1 MKRLILEDKAFKNA
15 LNILSSKQHYLCN
28 MKRSEECTGQGRE
41 QRIVANHPWF
51 PTKKEAGGWEM
62 LIMFQA
68 LYLLTYFIFTV
79 QVLSFYRS
87 GIEGPEN
94 QNYSS

>member
-1 MKRLILEDKAFKNA
+1 MILEDKAFKNA

-28 MKRSEECTGQGRE
+28 MKYNKECTGQGGE
-41 QRIVANHPWF
+41 LRIVVARPWF
-51 PTKKEAGGWEM
+51 ATKKEAGGWEM

-79 QVLSFYRS
+79 LSFYRC

-94 QNYSS
+94 